1 MNKYGA
7 LLVVG
12 LLWSRPVTAIAQ
24 PGGSDL
30 NIQDMQGPP
39 APDAQT
45 QEPQPSLQREAP
57 NYDPANAPSRVT
69 FVSTS
74 DQPWDVF
81 VDREPICA
89 TPCTLG
95 LAGVNFVALKTQ
107 ERSPI
112 RLDVGYLPPGDVM
125 VSARPLRDGMYAGG
139 IVMTT
144 FAGMSLAA
152 GITLLAVGFGVDSS
166 SMKTA
171 GAITGVAGAV
181 GLYAGIHLMRK
192 ALPKVEIGPA
202 RPYVASNGV
211 GLAGSF

>member
-7 LLVVG
+7 LLVLG
-12 LLWSRPVTAIAQ
+12 LLSSRPVTAIAQ

-39 APDAQT
+39 PPDSQDAQA
-45 QEPQPSLQREAP
+45 QAPLPAAP

-81 VDREPICA
+81 VDREAICA

-95 LAGVNFVALKTQ
+95 LSGVNFVALKSQ

-139 IVMTT
+139 IVATT
-144 FAGMSLAA
+144 FAGMSLAT
-152 GITLLAVGFGVDSS
+152 GITLLAVGFGIDSS
-166 SMKTA
+166 GMKTA

-181 GLYAGIHLMRK
+181 GLYGGIYLMRK

-202 RPYVASNGV
+202 RPYVASNQV